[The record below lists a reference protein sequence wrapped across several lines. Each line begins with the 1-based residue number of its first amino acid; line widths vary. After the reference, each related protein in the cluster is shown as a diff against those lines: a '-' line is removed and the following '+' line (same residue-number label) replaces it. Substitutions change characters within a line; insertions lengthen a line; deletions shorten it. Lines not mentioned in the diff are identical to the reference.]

1 MKTLP
6 PPNRLS
12 AARQLIMPL
21 DSRALDGLTSAQHAV
36 AVASLA
42 KLLMA
47 AAGVAEEEEMTDDRR

>member
-6 PPNRLS
+6 SATRLP
-12 AARQLIMPL
+12 ALRQLIMPL
-21 DSRALDGLTSAQHAV
+21 DTRSLDGLTRVQRVV

-47 AAGVAEEEEMTDDRR
+47 ASGVSGEEMTDDRR

>member
-6 PPNRLS
+6 PATRLP
-12 AARQLIMPL
+12 ALRQLILPI
-21 DSRALDGLTSAQHAV
+21 DTRSLDGLTRVQRGV

-47 AAGVAEEEEMTDDRR
+47 ASGVSDEEMTDDGR

>member
-6 PPNRLS
+6 PPSRLP
-12 AARQLIMPL
+12 AVRQLIMPL
-21 DSRALDGLTSAQHAV
+21 DSRALDGLTRGQRAA

-47 AAGVAEEEEMTDDRR
+47 AAGVAEKEMTDDGR

>member
-6 PPNRLS
+6 PPSRLP
-12 AARQLIMPL
+12 ALRQLIMPL
-21 DSRALDGLTSAQHAV
+21 DSRALDGLTRAQRAV

-47 AAGVAEEEEMTDDRR
+47 AAGVAEKEMTDDGR

>member
-6 PPNRLS
+6 SATRLP
-12 AARQLIMPL
+12 ALRQLILPI
-21 DSRALDGLTSAQHAV
+21 DTRSLDGLTRVQRGV

-47 AAGVAEEEEMTDDRR
+47 ASGVSDEEMADDGR